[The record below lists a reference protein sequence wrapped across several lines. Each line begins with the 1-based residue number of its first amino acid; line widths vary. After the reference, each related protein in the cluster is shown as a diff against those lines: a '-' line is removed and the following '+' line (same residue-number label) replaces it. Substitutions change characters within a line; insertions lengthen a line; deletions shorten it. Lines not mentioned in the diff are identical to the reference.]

1 MPENTFRI
9 LIVDDEALVCWSLS
23 RALQEEGYEVST
35 VQSGE
40 EALDIMTEWRFDLV
54 VTDLR
59 LPQLNGMDLFREIKR
74 RFPMC
79 KVLMIS
85 AFGTPQVRDEA
96 MKEGVLQFFDKPFDI
111 KELRE
116 SVRSALGTTNSTA

>member
-1 MPENTFRI
+1 MPEDTIRI

-35 VQSGE
+35 AQSGE
-40 EALDIMTEWRFDLV
+40 EALDIMTEWKFDLV

-59 LPQLNGMDLFREIKR
+59 LPQLNGMDLLREIKR
-74 RFPMC
+74 RFPKC

-85 AFGTPQVRDEA
+85 AFGTPRVRDEA

-116 SVRSALGTTNSTA
+116 SVRSALGTTNSAA

>member
-1 MPENTFRI
+1 
-9 LIVDDEALVCWSLS
+9 
-23 RALQEEGYEVST
+23 

-40 EALDIMTEWRFDLV
+40 EALDIMTECKFDLV

-59 LPQLNGMDLFREIKR
+59 LPQLNGMDLLREIKR
-74 RFPMC
+74 RFPQC

-85 AFGTPQVRDEA
+85 AFGTPKVRDEA

>member
-1 MPENTFRI
+1 MPEDTIRI

-35 VQSGE
+35 AQSGE
-40 EALDIMTEWRFDLV
+40 EALNIMTEWKFDLV

-59 LPQLNGMDLFREIKR
+59 LPQLNGMDLLREIKR
-74 RFPMC
+74 RFPQC

-85 AFGTPQVRDEA
+85 AFGTPKVRDEA
-96 MKEGVLQFFDKPFDI
+96 MREGVLQFFDKPFDI

-116 SVRSALGTTNSTA
+116 SVRSALRTTNSAA

>member
-40 EALDIMTEWRFDLV
+40 EALDIMTECKFDLV

-59 LPQLNGMDLFREIKR
+59 LPQLNGMDLLREIKR
-74 RFPMC
+74 RFPQC

-85 AFGTPQVRDEA
+85 AFGTPKVRDEA

-116 SVRSALGTTNSTA
+116 SVRFALGTTNSTA

>member
-1 MPENTFRI
+1 MPENNIRI

-35 VQSGE
+35 AQSGE

-74 RFPMC
+74 RFPQC

-96 MKEGVLQFFDKPFDI
+96 MKEGVLRFFDKPFDI

-116 SVRSALGTTNSTA
+116 SVRSALRTTDSTV

>member
-40 EALDIMTEWRFDLV
+40 EALDIMTECKFDLV

-59 LPQLNGMDLFREIKR
+59 LPQLNGMDLLREIKR
-74 RFPMC
+74 RFPQC

-85 AFGTPQVRDEA
+85 AFGTPKVRDEA